1 MIIDQDKDDK
11 FKGIIFG
18 YDAVAPWCRR
28 KKKKWARKFIS
39 AAKNRSRQG
48 TIGLRVE
55 RQSP

>member
-18 YDAVAPWCRR
+18 YDTVAPWCRR

-48 TIGLRVE
+48 TIGLGITR
-55 RQSP
+55 